1 MNGESVT
8 KPCDRIVYFEE
19 VPLTEGEIAV
29 TATAGDCTHSIR
41 ICGVET
47 ENPAYRMPENSGSFV
62 KNRFVNHDGKPNPD
76 YFSIDDKVGVLLKN
90 KDVMAL
96 IQTFLGSRKA
106 PSILLTIVKPFRVRT
121 LLKLVRL
128 DDGMKEIAN
137 QYLQTI
143 RK

>member
-1 MNGESVT
+1 
-8 KPCDRIVYFEE
+8 
-19 VPLTEGEIAV
+19 
-29 TATAGDCTHSIR
+29 
-41 ICGVET
+41 
-47 ENPAYRMPENSGSFV
+47 MPENSGSFV
-62 KNRFVNHDGKPNPD
+62 KNWFVNHDGKPNPD

-106 PSILLTIVKPFRVRT
+106 PSILFTIVKPFRVRT
-121 LLKLVRL
+121 LLKLVKL